1 MAEGN
6 GQAGKIARY
15 AEVGRVFTPFAP
27 VDGLE
32 LLAGRTSQ
40 LMEVV
45 DAINQRGRHAVL
57 YGERGVG
64 KTSLANVLPDVFVEE
79 DTGERLRS
87 VKINCHTM
95 ADYHSAWSS
104 IFREVGKEEEFQR
117 YWSQN
122 PPDPEDVRYL
132 LESLGYR
139 LLIVMDELDRLEDNE
154 ALSQLADTIK
164 TLSDHSVDVT
174 IIMVGVADSIDQ
186 LIGDHQSIQRNLTQV
201 PMQRMSVDEL
211 SLIVTNGL
219 ERLRMGIED
228 DAKLRI
234 PRLSEGLPFYTH
246 LLCLHAAQ
254 RAVME
259 DRDIVTVADVE
270 EAIKTSV
277 NKAEHSVRTDYQKAV
292 RSPRKET
299 HFEPVLLACA
309 LAPKDDLGYFNAS
322 AVREPLSRIM
332 DQPRKIASFVKHL
345 NKFTESGRG
354 PILERTGKSRS
365 YFYRFINPML
375 EPFVVLNGVTNGLIS
390 QELLLELQDQA
401 RGQDADDGTLSFGL

>member
-1 MAEGN
+1 MADGN
-6 GQAGKIARY
+6 GNAGKIARY
-15 AEVGRVFTPFAP
+15 AEVGRVFTPFSP
-27 VDGLE
+27 VDSLE

-40 LMEVV
+40 VMEVV

-64 KTSLANVLPDVFVEE
+64 KTSLANVLPDVFVDE

-139 LLIVMDELDRLEDNE
+139 LLIVMDELDRLEDND

-219 ERLRMGIED
+219 ERLRMGIEEE
-228 DAKLRI
+228 AKLRI

-259 DRDIVTVADVE
+259 DRDVVTATDVE

-292 RSPRKET
+292 RSPRKES

-309 LAPKDDLGYFNAS
+309 LAPKDDLGYFSAS

-332 DQPRKIASFVKHL
+332 GQPRKIASFVKHL

-354 PILERTGKSRS
+354 PILERTGKPRS

-375 EPFVVLNGVTNGLIS
+375 EPFVVLHGVTNGLIN
-390 QELLLELQDQA
+390 QDVLLELQDQA
-401 RGQDADDGTLSFGL
+401 RGQAGEDGTLSLGL

>member
-1 MAEGN
+1 MANGN
-6 GQAGKIARY
+6 GNAGKIARY

-27 VDGLE
+27 VDSLE

-40 LMEVV
+40 VMEVV

-64 KTSLANVLPDVFVEE
+64 KTSLANVLPDVFVDE

-139 LLIVMDELDRLEDNE
+139 LLIVMDELDRLEDDD

-174 IIMVGVADSIDQ
+174 IILVGVADSIDQ
-186 LIGDHQSIQRNLTQV
+186 LIGDHLSIQRNLTQV

-219 ERLRMGIED
+219 ERLRMRIED
-228 DAKLRI
+228 EAKLRI

-259 DRDIVTVADVE
+259 DRDVVTVTDVE
-270 EAIKTSV
+270 EAIRTSV

-292 RSPRKET
+292 RSPRKES
-299 HFEPVLLACA
+299 HFEQVLLACA

-322 AVREPLSRIM
+322 TVREPLSRIM
-332 DQPRKIASFVKHL
+332 GQPRNIASFVKHL

-354 PILERTGKSRS
+354 PILQRTGKPRS

-375 EPFVVLNGVTNGLIS
+375 EPFVVLHGVTNGLIS
-390 QELLLELQDQA
+390 QDVLLELQDQA
-401 RGQDADDGTLSFGL
+401 RGQDGEDGTLSLGL

>member
-6 GQAGKIARY
+6 GNAGKIARY

-27 VDGLE
+27 VDSFE

-40 LMEVV
+40 VMEVV

-64 KTSLANVLPDVFVEE
+64 KTSLANVLPDVFVDDE
-79 DTGERLRS
+79 TGEKLRS
-87 VKINCHTM
+87 VKINCHTT
-95 ADYHSAWSS
+95 ADYHSAWAS
-104 IFREVGKEEEFQR
+104 IFRELGKEEEFQR

-122 PPDPEDVRYL
+122 PPDAEDVRYL
-132 LESLGYR
+132 LESLGHR
-139 LLIVMDELDRLEDNE
+139 LLIVMDELDRLEDDE

-174 IIMVGVADSIDQ
+174 IVMVGVADSIDQ

-201 PMQRMSVDEL
+201 PMQRMSVAEL
-211 SLIVTNGL
+211 GLIVSNGL

-228 DAKLRI
+228 EAQARI

-259 DRDIVTVADVE
+259 DRDVITTTDVE
-270 EAIKTSV
+270 EAIKRSV

-292 RSPRKET
+292 RSPRKESQ
-299 HFEPVLLACA
+299 FEQVLLACA
-309 LAPKDDLGYFNAS
+309 LSPKDDLGYFSAS

-345 NKFTESGRG
+345 NKFTEGGRG
-354 PILERTGKSRS
+354 SILERTGKSRS
-365 YFYRFINPML
+365 YFYRFRNPLL
-375 EPFVVLNGVTNGLIS
+375 EPFVVLHGVTNGLIK
-390 QELLLELQDQA
+390 EDLLLELQDQA
-401 RGQDADDGTLSFGL
+401 RGQSGDDGTLSFGI